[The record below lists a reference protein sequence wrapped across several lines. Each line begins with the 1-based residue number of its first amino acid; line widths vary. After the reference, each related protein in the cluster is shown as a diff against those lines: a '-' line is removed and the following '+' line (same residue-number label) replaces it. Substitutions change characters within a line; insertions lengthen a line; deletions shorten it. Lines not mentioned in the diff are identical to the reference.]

1 MLETLQNFFSFVE
14 DFFNQ
19 VASFLNNLISGF
31 INIFKSVPLAINMLS
46 SSILH
51 LPSTLL
57 VFATLTIT
65 ISVVYLVVGRD
76 TGG

>member
-1 MLETLQNFFSFVE
+1 MLETITNFFTSIS
-14 DFFNQ
+14 DFLTSLIDFLINQ
-19 VASFLNNLISGF
+19 ITGLLQVFRTIPSVISMFSRAIAF
-31 INIFKSVPLAINMLS
+31 IPP
-46 SSILH
+46 SIA
-51 LPSTLL
+51 